1 MFLLHHSWCT
11 REHAVRLM
19 MDYKKLENNT
29 VIIGQKRLITKDF
42 VYSSIPASGSSSSN
56 RRRPAVE
63 VTGRERMTD
72 RALLAVPA

>member
-29 VIIGQKRLITKDF
+29 VIIEQKRLITKDF

>member
-42 VYSSIPASGSSSSN
+42 VYPSIPASGSSSSN

>member
-19 MDYKKLENNT
+19 MDYKKLGQHRNNRE
-29 VIIGQKRLITKDF
+29 KRLITKDF